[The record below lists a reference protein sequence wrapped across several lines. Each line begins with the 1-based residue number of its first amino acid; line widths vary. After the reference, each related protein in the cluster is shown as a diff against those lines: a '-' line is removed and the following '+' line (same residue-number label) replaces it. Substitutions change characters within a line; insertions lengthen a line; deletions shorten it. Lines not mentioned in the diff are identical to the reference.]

1 MQVETIGD
9 AYMVVSGLPVRNG
22 NLHAREIARMSL
34 ALRSA
39 VHSFTIKHRPD
50 DQLKLRIGM
59 HTGKLQ
65 LSIIIIRSF
74 RFVILLFASI
84 STRQPSSCTV
94 NDRDIVHRNYILINL
109 YGNIG
114 TLWLRT
120 SRDVFLAHRVS
131 TLERTPSSLGS
142 RLYYVTEMQYI
153 TNYNIIKFVL
163 LKFHIE
169 T

>member
-1 MQVETIGD
+1 MFITLFNNKLVLQTQVETIGD

-65 LSIIIIRSF
+65 ILQCI
-74 RFVILLFASI
+74 FV
-84 STRQPSSCTV
+84 
-94 NDRDIVHRNYILINL
+94 
-109 YGNIG
+109 
-114 TLWLRT
+114 
-120 SRDVFLAHRVS
+120 
-131 TLERTPSSLGS
+131 
-142 RLYYVTEMQYI
+142 
-153 TNYNIIKFVL
+153 
-163 LKFHIE
+163 
-169 T
+169 

>member
-59 HTGKLQ
+59 HTGELQ
-65 LSIIIIRSF
+65 SLLYDRFDLSYFFS
-74 RFVILLFASI
+74 
-84 STRQPSSCTV
+84 
-94 NDRDIVHRNYILINL
+94 HRYQ
-109 YGNIG
+109 
-114 TLWLRT
+114 
-120 SRDVFLAHRVS
+120 H
-131 TLERTPSSLGS
+131 
-142 RLYYVTEMQYI
+142 
-153 TNYNIIKFVL
+153 VL
-163 LKFHIE
+163 
-169 T
+169 

>member
-1 MQVETIGD
+1 VETIGD

-65 LSIIIIRSF
+65 YDGFNLSD
-74 RFVILLFASI
+74 LFMN
-84 STRQPSSCTV
+84 R
-94 NDRDIVHRNYILINL
+94 YL
-109 YGNIG
+109 
-114 TLWLRT
+114 
-120 SRDVFLAHRVS
+120 
-131 TLERTPSSLGS
+131 
-142 RLYYVTEMQYI
+142 RLY
-153 TNYNIIKFVL
+153 NI
-163 LKFHIE
+163 HPYAS
-169 T
+169 

>member
-59 HTGKLQ
+59 HTGKSQ
-65 LSIIIIRSF
+65 LLLLSLLLLLPV
-74 RFVILLFASI
+74 RFV
-84 STRQPSSCTV
+84 V
-94 NDRDIVHRNYILINL
+94 
-109 YGNIG
+109 
-114 TLWLRT
+114 
-120 SRDVFLAHRVS
+120 
-131 TLERTPSSLGS
+131 
-142 RLYYVTEMQYI
+142 YY
-153 TNYNIIKFVL
+153 
-163 LKFHIE
+163 
-169 T
+169 